1 MITLRDND
9 SGTAVGTITE
19 ADLSKLIELL
29 EEESRTDTDYYIEA
43 GTIDLLEAEGASVE
57 LVALLRSALGTKEGV
72 ELAWSRG

>member
-57 LVALLRSALGTKEGV
+57 LVTLLRSALGTKEGV